1 MYVMDVLKKDKAIP
15 KIGQIKDINL
25 KKLIQ

>member
-15 KIGQIKDINL
+15 EIGQIKDINL
-25 KKLIQ
+25 KKIIL